1 MNFALILFVLTV
13 FTGILWLLDVLWWAK
28 VRRAAAAAEL
38 KRFDERNARTVAAK
52 EPVVLKERAVLE
64 RRLGERPWYLEYTA
78 SFFPVILLVF
88 ALRSFL
94 FEPFRIPSASM
105 LPTLEIGD
113 FILVNK
119 YDYGIRLPV
128 VNKKVIALGDPQ
140 RGDVVVFR
148 YPLNPSQDYIKRV
161 VGLPGDKIEVS
172 GRQVSV
178 NGQPVPVTPL
188 ERYLEPGRVQ
198 YYEQFREKLGDKSH
212 RIIRNDPR
220 FGSLPPLPLPSH
232 THPQACEYTATSM
245 TCTVPAGHY
254 FVMGDN
260 RDNSEDSRFW
270 GFVPDQNIVGRA
282 FLVWMAFKDWVP
294 DFSRIGAFE

>member
-13 FTGILWLLDVLWWAK
+13 FTGVLWLLDVLWWAK
-28 VRRAAAAAEL
+28 ARRAAVMAEIQ
-38 KRFDERNARTVAAK
+38 RFDERNARNLAAGETV
-52 EPVVLKERAVLE
+52 VVKERAALQ
-64 RRLGERPWYLEYTA
+64 RRLAERPWYLEYTA

-119 YDYGIRLPV
+119 FDYGIRLPV
-128 VNKKVIALGDPQ
+128 IHRKVVALGEPE
-140 RGDVVVFR
+140 RGDVIVFR
-148 YPLNPSQDYIKRV
+148 YPPNPTQDYIKRV

-178 NGQPVPVTPL
+178 NGMPVPAVPL
-188 ERYLEPGRVQ
+188 DRYLEPGRVQ
-198 YYEQFREKLGDKSH
+198 YYDQFREQLGDKSH
-212 RIIRNDPR
+212 RIIQNDAR
-220 FGSLPPLPLPSH
+220 FGALPPLPLPEH
-232 THPQACEYTATSM
+232 THRQACEYTATTM
-245 TCTVPAGHY
+245 TCTVPPQHF

-270 GFVPDQNIVGRA
+270 GFVPDENIVGRA
-282 FLVWMAFKDWVP
+282 FLVWMAFKNWVP
-294 DFSRIGAFE
+294 DFSRIGSFE